1 MKTSESRYSQ
11 CMYFSCSAFAR
22 KIEKI
27 ALESWKPA
35 GLSPSHGY
43 LLMLVIEEPGIQ
55 PGILA
60 NHLQLQP
67 STVTRL
73 IEKLEEKKL
82 AVRTTEGKLTNVYA
96 TPKGKAMYALLKDCV
111 KNFYSSYSA
120 VLGKEEC
127 SRMIQSMNK
136 LADKLEA

>member
-1 MKTSESRYSQ
+1 
-11 CMYFSCSAFAR
+11 
-22 KIEKI
+22 
-27 ALESWKPA
+27 
-35 GLSPSHGY
+35 HGY

-82 AVRTTEGKLTNVYA
+82 AVRITEGKLTNVYA

-127 SRMIQSMNK
+127 SSMIQSMNK